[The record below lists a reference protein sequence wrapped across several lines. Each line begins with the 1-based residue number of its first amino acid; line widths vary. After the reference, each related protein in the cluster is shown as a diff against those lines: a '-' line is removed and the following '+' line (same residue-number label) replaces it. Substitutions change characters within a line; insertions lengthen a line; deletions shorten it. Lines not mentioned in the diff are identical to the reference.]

1 MRRSHEF
8 IATRDLYKEEPN
20 EQGEYELVLIKEN
33 LETRWLCGDLDR
45 ILEVEEHYDD
55 EGIIKPEYTRLTLEG
70 NVEKIVKMT
79 FSEVIKLLKKDKPI
93 GYGSV

>member
-20 EQGEYELVLIKEN
+20 EQGECELVLIKEN

-45 ILEVEEHYDD
+45 ILEVDKQIFNGLTRVTLMGHSY
-55 EGIIKPEYTRLTLEG
+55 GGAVCCILACLIKSA
-70 NVEKIVKMT
+70 IAC
-79 FSEVIKLLKKDKPI
+79 
-93 GYGSV
+93 